1 MKKNMWILFTILGII
16 NILYFVALLGFS
28 TRISFSGFFALAG
41 CAFLFLAFIFYKNM
55 IFNNKFLIMLL
66 NWGKIILILF
76 LTSFVIIQSLII
88 YHGNRSYTKK
98 TDYLVILG
106 AGLNGDKLSLSLLK
120 RMEKSVEYLKLH
132 PDSTVVVS
140 GGQGLNETI
149 SEAEAMKRYLVSQGI
164 KEEQIIKEDK
174 STNTMENLK
183 FTKNKLDEINKKE
196 GNYEITIVT
205 SGFHMFRSK
214 SLAARNG
221 FKAYGYP
228 SSTYAVL
235 IPNFYI
241 REYFAVIKSFVFDR

>member
-1 MKKNMWILFTILGII
+1 MKRNMWILFSVLGVI
-16 NILYFVALLGFS
+16 NILYFIVLLGFS

-41 CAFLFLAFIFYKNM
+41 FAFLFLAFIFYKNRV
-55 IFNNKFLIMLL
+55 IDNKFLMMLFSG
-66 NWGKIILILF
+66 GKIILILF
-76 LTSFVIIQSLII
+76 LTSFVVIQSFII
-88 YHGNRSYTKK
+88 YHGNKSYTKK

-120 RMEKSVEYLKLH
+120 RMEKSVEYLKLN

-140 GGQGLNETI
+140 GGQGPNETI
-149 SEAEAMKRYLVSQGI
+149 SEAEAMKRYLVSNGI

-183 FTKNKLDEINKKE
+183 FTKKKLDEVNKKE

-214 SLAARNG
+214 ILAARNG
-221 FKAYGYP
+221 FKAHGYP

-241 REYFAVIKSFVFDR
+241 REYFAVIKSFIFDR

>member
-1 MKKNMWILFTILGII
+1 MEIK
-16 NILYFVALLGFS
+16 
-28 TRISFSGFFALAG
+28 
-41 CAFLFLAFIFYKNM
+41 
-55 IFNNKFLIMLL
+55 
-66 NWGKIILILF
+66 
-76 LTSFVIIQSLII
+76 VIQ
-88 YHGNRSYTKK
+88 KK

-120 RMEKSVEYLKLH
+120 RMEKSVEYLKLN

-140 GGQGLNETI
+140 GGQGPNETI
-149 SEAEAMKRYLVSQGI
+149 SEAEAMKRYLVSNGI

-183 FTKNKLDEINKKE
+183 FTKKKLDEVNKKE

-214 SLAARNG
+214 ILAARNG
-221 FKAYGYP
+221 FKAHGYP

-241 REYFAVIKSFVFDR
+241 REYFAVIKSFIFDR

>member
-1 MKKNMWILFTILGII
+1 MKKNMWIFFALLGVI
-16 NILYFVALLGFS
+16 NILYFIVLLGFS

-41 CAFLFLAFIFYKNM
+41 CIFLFLAFIFYKNSVL
-55 IFNNKFLIMLL
+55 NNKTLIMLFSS
-66 NWGKIILILF
+66 GKIILIL
-76 LTSFVIIQSLII
+76 LLISFVIIQSFII
-88 YHGNRSYTKK
+88 YHGNKSYTKK
-98 TDYLVILG
+98 TNYLVILG

-120 RMEKSVEYLKLH
+120 RMEKSIEYLKLN
-132 PDSTVVVS
+132 PDATVVVS
-140 GGQGLNETI
+140 GGQGPNESI

-183 FTKNKLDEINKKE
+183 FTKKKLDEINEKE

-205 SGFHMFRSK
+205 NGFHMFRSK
-214 SLAARNG
+214 LLADRNG

-228 SSTYAVL
+228 ASTYAIL